1 MGWNKPSCDYISI
14 TASLSVTT
22 LHNFSLFEA
31 PPKKETLEILEAYY
45 DKFRWQGDY
54 NVIIV
59 AWGAGAAA
67 PDYNQAVSNT
77 RMVATQTRLIIEGLV
92 QAGGR
97 LADIHIIGHSL
108 GAHTAGS
115 TGRQMDGKVGRIT
128 GKMRS

>member
-1 MGWNKPSCDYISI
+1 MRK
-14 TASLSVTT
+14 V
-22 LHNFSLFEA
+22 
-31 PPKKETLEILEAYY
+31 
-45 DKFRWQGDY
+45 FRWQGDY
-54 NVIIV
+54 NVIVV

-97 LADIHIIGHSL
+97 LADIHLIGHSL

-115 TGRQMDGKVGRIT
+115 TGRQVGGKIGRIT
-128 GKMRS
+128 GKVMTSQNTKNP